1 MNNKNKKF
9 LNNNTEYLSSDL
21 IILSLTDL
29 FMIFLKYIRLMSYQ
43 DFEQLLVI

>member
-1 MNNKNKKF
+1 MNNKNKVF
-9 LNNNTEYLSSDL
+9 LNNITEYLSSDL

>member
-1 MNNKNKKF
+1 MNNKNKVV
-9 LNNNTEYLSSDL
+9 LNNNTKYLSSEL